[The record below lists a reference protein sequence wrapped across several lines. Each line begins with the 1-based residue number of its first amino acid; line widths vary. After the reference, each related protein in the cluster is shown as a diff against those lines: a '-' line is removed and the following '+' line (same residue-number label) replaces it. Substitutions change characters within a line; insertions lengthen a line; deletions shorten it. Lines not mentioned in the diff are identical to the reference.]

1 MIKTGENM
9 FMKQFQSAGN
19 KSKVYELKNDN
30 MYLSAQ
36 KSISIFNQVITNKKR
51 QLLHTPGT
59 TYEIIDLKPFNGTQI
74 RVYLPVS
81 YLTQNYNNSIDS
93 FGLNFYKNYPLI
105 NSNFKK
111 NFSDITLSLNMF
123 TQALDQVS
131 VSNLS
136 HPIGFLFTKSSPD
149 LTSCV
154 FIDERN
160 Q

>member
-1 MIKTGENM
+1 M
-9 FMKQFQSAGN
+9 FMKQFQSIGN
-19 KSKVYELKNDN
+19 KTTSYELKNDN
-30 MYLSAQ
+30 IYLSAQ
-36 KSISIFNQVITNKKR
+36 KGISLFIQVKTNKKR

-59 TYEIIDLKPFNGTQI
+59 IYEILDLKPFNGTQI

-81 YLTQNYNNSIDS
+81 YLTNNYNNSIDS

-123 TQALDQVS
+123 TQAMEQVS
-131 VSNLS
+131 VRNLS

-149 LTSCV
+149 LSSCV
-154 FIDERN
+154 FIDESN